1 MLEMLGPLISAGT
14 SIFGGLMGKSAQD
27 DANRIAQENAQRNI
41 DMQMKFAQNGIQWR
55 VADAKAAG
63 IHPLY
68 ALGSGG
74 ASFSPVS
81 ITQDSSNPMGKAI
94 ADAGQ
99 DFSRAINATRDAP
112 GRTKAVLETQAAL
125 QTQNMSLQNE
135 LLAAQIRKINGP
147 AVGPPMPTN
156 TRWGIEGQGQTA
168 GGPLIQDQPLKRTIW
183 DTAGP
188 PSNEPGSIRDVGYS
202 NTVGQGYYP
211 VPSQDIK
218 ERIEDNFWHETAH
231 FIRNNV
237 MPAFQM
243 RMNPPYPAPKGSAW
257 LFDPLYGYKLIHD
270 RDTQAA
276 QSKFNR
282 YMDYITGRR

>member
-14 SIFGGLMGKSAQD
+14 SIFGGLLGKSSQD
-27 DANRIAQENAQRNI
+27 AANETARANAQMNV
-41 DMQMKFAQNGIQWR
+41 DMQKQFAQNGIQWR

-63 IHPLY
+63 IHPIY

-112 GRTKAVLETQAAL
+112 GRSKAILETQAAL
-125 QTQNMSLQNE
+125 QTQNMQLQNE
-135 LLAAQIRKINGP
+135 LLASQVRKANM
-147 AVGPPMPTN
+147 VGPPMPTN
-156 TRWGIEGQGQTA
+156 TRWGIDGQAQSGA
-168 GGPLIQDQPLKRTIW
+168 SPLVQDQPMKRTVW
-183 DTAGP
+183 DPEGG

-237 MPAFQM
+237 LPAFQM
-243 RMNPPYPAPKGSAW
+243 KMNPPYKAPAGAAW
-257 LFDPLYGYKLIHD
+257 MFDPIYGYKLVYD
-270 RDTQAA
+270 RDNERSQ
-276 QSKFNR
+276 QKFNR
-282 YMDYITGRR
+282 YMNYITGRR